1 MRAIGLVFLTL
12 GYAASVL
19 GAAGWGQSVV
29 ASQQAS
35 PPSAANTVGNHSRE
49 TEHATATDGGTHLG
63 KAPDDQQNHRN
74 ISGNKFPTSNSSLSK
89 SNRPSGLPNRH
100 QRSAAEDSKNFHRPG
115 SGKSGGAAKNGFTR
129 NETVNHASSNR
140 APSAAQRSVPSLGN
154 VRHRGPNPAII
165 SRAGSSSTRNT
176 AALDGTHMNRKR
188 TGN

>member
-1 MRAIGLVFLTL
+1 MKAAGLVFLTL
-12 GYAASVL
+12 GYAAWTV
-19 GAAGWGQSVV
+19 GAAYAAQSVV

-35 PPSAANTVGNHSRE
+35 PPSAANTVDNHSRE
-49 TEHATATDGGTHLG
+49 TEHATATNGGTHLG
-63 KAPDDQQNHRN
+63 KASDDQQNHRN

-89 SNRPSGLPNRH
+89 SNRPTGLPNRRE
-100 QRSAAEDSKNFHRPG
+100 RSAAEDSKNSHRPG
-115 SGKSGGAAKNGFTR
+115 SDKSGGAAKNGFTR

-140 APSAAQRSVPSLGN
+140 APSAARPSVPSLGD

-165 SRAGSSSTRNT
+165 SGAGSSHTRNT